1 MKNISEIQNVLRTT
15 SDRIAFIITERGD
28 HSWVAT
34 ATLMEVTLAEAL
46 ASLAHYDNAH
56 VERILSRLNNVYTT
70 TK

>member
-15 SDRIAFIITERGD
+15 SDRIATERGD
-28 HSWVAT
+28 HSWA
-34 ATLMEVTLAEAL
+34 AISILLEVTLAEAL
-46 ASLAHYDNAH
+46 ASLAQYDNAH